1 MADENHPGARR
12 WSRFTAAAPAGAGLP
27 TDVATYGADVP
38 AEPTLRLL
46 GPLDGKRVLD
56 VGCGAGHGSVAFAHQ
71 GARVFAID
79 ASAAQVAAAR
89 QAADAAGVRVEL
101 HHGDLADLAF
111 LRKDTVDAA
120 FSAYA
125 LTEVD
130 DLDRVFR
137 QVHRVLK
144 PEAPLVF
151 SLPHPAYVMLEHV
164 SAGATAGSQPPPSL
178 ARRYLDRSEI
188 GWDRGD
194 QPVVDHPRPLA
205 DVFLRLMRTNF
216 RVDTLLEPDASE
228 ADQPRSEHWSPAM
241 AWVPPTVILR
251 ARKEGI

>member
-1 MADENHPGARR
+1 MADDTHPGARP
-12 WSRFTAAAPAGAGLP
+12 WSRFTAAAPTGSALP
-27 TDVATYGADVP
+27 TDVATYGADIP
-38 AEPTLRLL
+38 AEPALRLL
-46 GPLDGKRVLD
+46 GPLDAKRVLD
-56 VGCGAGHGSVAFAHQ
+56 LGCGAGHASLAFARQ
-71 GARVFAID
+71 GARVFAVD
-79 ASAAQVAAAR
+79 SSAEQVAAAR
-89 QAADAAGVRVEL
+89 EAAEAADVRVEL

-111 LRKDTVDAA
+111 LRKDTVDVV

-151 SLPHPAYVMLEHV
+151 SLPHPAYVMLDPAW
-164 SAGATAGSQPPPSL
+164 AGDEPGPSQPPRL
-178 ARRYLDRSEI
+178 VRRYRDQTVI

-194 QPVVDHPRPLA
+194 QPVLDHPRPLA

-216 RVDTLLEPDASE
+216 RVDTLLEPEPAE
-228 ADQPRSEHWSPAM
+228 ALPRSRHWSPAM
-241 AWVPPTVILR
+241 AWVPPTVVFR